1 MRRSKNSTNDIGRR
15 EFLGEVGTTAA
26 AFIISKPEL
35 VRGSTANSKISIGL
49 VGCGGRG
56 TWIADL
62 FSKHGGYEFV
72 GAADYFQD
80 KVDAYGEKAHIP
92 ASKRFT
98 GLSCHKRLLDSG
110 VDAVVIESPPYFHPA
125 QAAAAVDAG
134 KHVYL
139 AKPVAVDIPGCA
151 GVAASGKRATEKKLV
166 FLVDFQTRAN
176 AFFVEAVKRVHEGA
190 IGDFAFGEASYHASV
205 PFPHMY
211 PFLKDPS
218 PSAENKLRA
227 WGLIRTLSGD
237 IITEQNIHSIDVMS
251 WIMKVPP
258 LFAVGTGAK
267 TVRKIGDIWDH
278 FVVHFQYPES
288 VGISF
293 TSRQFEGHGTQPEG
307 IRNRMFGSKGVLE
320 TEYGGNVMI
329 RGENYFRGGRTSTIY
344 EEGAVNNIASFYDLV
359 TKRDCGNPTV
369 EPSVQSNRITILGR
383 KAAYENRIVTWEE
396 ILKDA
401 ERFSPDLA
409 GLKD

>member
-1 MRRSKNSTNDIGRR
+1 MDRRQFIA
-15 EFLGEVGTTAA
+15 EVGTTAA
-26 AFIISKPEL
+26 AVIISKPEI

-62 FSKHGGYEFV
+62 FAKHGGYEFV

-80 KVDAYGEKAHIP
+80 KVDGLGEKAHIP

-98 GLSCHKRLLDSG
+98 GLSGYKRLLDSG
-110 VDAVVIESPPYFHPA
+110 VDAVVIESPPYFHPS

-151 GVAASGKRATEKKLV
+151 AVADSGRRATEKKLV

-176 AFFVEAVKRVHEGA
+176 AFFMEVVKRVHEGA
-190 IGDFAFGEASYHASV
+190 IGNFAFGEASYHASM
-205 PFPHMY
+205 PFPHML

-218 PSAENKLRA
+218 PSAENQLRA
-227 WGLIRTLSGD
+227 WGLIRSLSGD
-237 IITEQNIHSIDVMS
+237 IITEQNIHTIDVMS
-251 WIMKVPP
+251 WIMKAPP
-258 LFAVGTGAK
+258 LFAIGTGAK
-267 TVRKIGDIWDH
+267 TVRQIGDIWDH
-278 FVVHFQYPES
+278 FVVHFQYPEN
-288 VGISF
+288 VGVSF

-329 RGENYFRGGRTSTIY
+329 RGENYYRGGRTSTIY
-344 EEGAVNNIASFYDLV
+344 EEGAVNNIASFYDRV
-359 TKRDCGNPTV
+359 TKRDFSNLTV

-383 KAAYENRIVTWEE
+383 KAAYENRIVTWGE
-396 ILKDA
+396 ILKND
-401 ERFSPDLA
+401 ERFTPNLA